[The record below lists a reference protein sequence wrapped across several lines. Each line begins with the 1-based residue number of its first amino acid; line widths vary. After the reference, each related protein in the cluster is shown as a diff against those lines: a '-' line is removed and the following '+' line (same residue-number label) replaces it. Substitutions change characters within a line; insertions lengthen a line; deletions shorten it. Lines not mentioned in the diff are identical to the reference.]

1 MKQSLAALAAL
12 VVFAVPAVR
21 AEEHLVS
28 PQAAQQ
34 QLLDATAARAQNL
47 AVVDAFV
54 ASPEGSAAMATLGVD
69 AARVRGSLSTL
80 TDAELQ
86 DVAARA
92 AALQGDPVA
101 GAPFNRNQ
109 ILWIALIAVA
119 VIVLIAVIA

>member
-47 AVVDAFV
+47 AAVDAFV
-54 ASPEGSAAMATLGVD
+54 ASPQATAAMATLGVD
-69 AARVRGSLSTL
+69 AARVRASLSTL

-86 DVAARA
+86 EIASRA
-92 AALQGDPVA
+92 SALQADPVA
-101 GAPFNRNQ
+101 GAPFSSRQ
-109 ILWIALIAVA
+109 ILWIVLIVVA
-119 VIVLIAVIA
+119 VIVVIAIV

>member
-47 AVVDAFV
+47 AAVDAFV
-54 ASPEGSAAMATLGVD
+54 ASPGASDALATLGVD
-69 AARVRGSLSTL
+69 AARVRGALSTL
-80 TDAELQ
+80 TDAELEEI
-86 DVAARA
+86 AARA

-101 GAPFNRNQ
+101 GAPFSSRQ
-109 ILWIALIAVA
+109 ILWIVLIVVA
-119 VIVLIAVIA
+119 VVVVIAIA

>member
-1 MKQSLAALAAL
+1 MKKSLAALFAL
-12 VVFAVPAVR
+12 AVFAIPAVQ

-54 ASPEGSAAMATLGVD
+54 ASPEGTAAMATLGVD
-69 AARVRGSLSTL
+69 ATRVRGALSTM

-92 AALQGDPVA
+92 AALQADPVA
-101 GAPFNRNQ
+101 GAPFSSRQ
-109 ILWIALIAVA
+109 LLWIVAIVVA
-119 VIVLIAVIA
+119 VIVVIAIA

>member
-12 VVFAVPAVR
+12 AVFAVPAVR

-47 AVVDAFV
+47 AAVDAFV

-86 DVAARA
+86 EVASRA

-101 GAPFNRNQ
+101 GVPFSRNQ

-119 VIVLIAVIA
+119 VIVLIAIIA

>member
-28 PQAAQQ
+28 PQAAQR

-47 AVVDAFV
+47 AAVDAIV
-54 ASPEGSAAMATLGVD
+54 ASPQGSAAMATLGVD
-69 AARVRGSLSTL
+69 AARVRGALSTL

-86 DVAARA
+86 EVASRA
-92 AALQGDPVA
+92 SALQADPVA
-101 GAPFNRNQ
+101 GAPFSSRQ
-109 ILWIALIAVA
+109 ILWIVA
-119 VIVLIAVIA
+119 IVVVVLIIIAIA